1 MFKNNFGNYTW
12 NMLWRYYRRITTVLA
27 TFLFCDFTLV
37 PSQGFLKRKNSSF
50 CSKTIFKIIVEMC
63 CDATIVESQ
72 LFWRLFLFCDFILVP
87 SQIFLKRKNF
97 SFCSKTIFKIILEMC
112 CDATIVESQLF
123 WRHFC
128 FVILL

>member
-1 MFKNNFGNYTW
+1 
-12 NMLWRYYRRITTVLA
+12 
-27 TFLFCDFTLV
+27 
-37 PSQGFLKRKNSSF
+37 
-50 CSKTIFKIIVEMC
+50 MC

-72 LFWRLFLFCDFILVP
+72 LFLATFLFCDFTLVL
-87 SQIFLKRKNF
+87 SQGFLKRKNF
-97 SFCSKTIFKIILEMC
+97 SFCSKTILKIMLEMC